1 MEIRK
6 AGLKDL
12 DVLFEQRV
20 EFLREM
26 RNHETEPSEE
36 FKKSTYDFIKEHL
49 ENDTLVAW
57 VAEENGTIISLAM
70 VTYYSVL
77 PMTSNPN
84 GSFGYIQNVFT
95 DPSYRKQGIASILL
109 KQMIEDAGSRD
120 VGRLYLSA
128 TDMGKPVYEKL
139 GFELLTQDM
148 VYRLKK

>member
-12 DVLFEQRV
+12 DVLLEKRLEFIRDMKNGEV
-20 EFLREM
+20 EL
-26 RNHETEPSEE
+26 SEE
-36 FKKSTYDFIKEHL
+36 FKKSTYEFLKEHL
-49 ENDTLVAW
+49 ANDTLVAW
-57 VAEENGTIISLAM
+57 IAEEDDAIISQAV

-77 PMTSNPN
+77 PMLTNPS
-84 GSFGYIQNVFT
+84 GQFGYIQNVYT
-95 DPSYRKQGIASILL
+95 SPEYRRKGIASLL
-109 KQMIEDAGSRD
+109 VKEIIEDARSRN

-148 VYRLKK
+148 VYRLNQ